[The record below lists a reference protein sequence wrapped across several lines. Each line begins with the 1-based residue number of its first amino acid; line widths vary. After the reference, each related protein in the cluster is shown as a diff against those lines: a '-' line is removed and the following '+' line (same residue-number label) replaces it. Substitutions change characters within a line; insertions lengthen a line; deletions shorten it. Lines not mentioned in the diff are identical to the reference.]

1 MDNFLLVYLI
11 GYVLS
16 SIISFGEVF
25 DYVPKFERDR
35 LYLYVIG
42 FIIFLANILWP
53 ILWIIIAGTFIYI
66 LYRYL
71 KIKKELDDNPIL
83 RDLLQDFE
91 KNQKIR

>member
-25 DYVPKFERDR
+25 DYAPKFERDR
-35 LYLYVIG
+35 LYLYVVG

-53 ILWIIIAGTFIYI
+53 ILWIILAGTFIYI

-91 KNQKIR
+91 KNQKIQ